1 MGGLCTTTTEELP
14 TSDLTVT
21 GTGIPSYV
29 AEGGK
34 RLFEQASELASGEI
48 PQYTGPRIATYDGS
62 KLTPEEQQAFDLLSK
77 NADIYQPYLD
87 RAFEATLGLGQGF
100 DSATREELV
109 GTSPELGTYTG
120 ATREQLIGQSP
131 EIGSFTLETAQ
142 PFLDIFQGA
151 TDPAIRE
158 IERQVAQQGI
168 EARAKAARG
177 GAGFGSRLGILEGT
191 LGAEGARAA
200 GDLRS
205 QAAREG
211 LGFAA
216 TRFEADRAA
225 RMAQAERDRAAR
237 FQAEGVM
244 RGQFESDRDAI
255 QARAE
260 RDRAARFGA
269 ESAARSAYETEE
281 AARVRQADQLQSFA
295 PLVQGLQEQAASGL
309 LSAGEARRLL
319 DQAALDLA
327 YSDFIE
333 QRELPFQRLNFAI
346 GALSG
351 IPFETTTTQLQRGQ
365 QFVQS
370 PSVYGQT
377 LGGLG
382 SLASAY
388 YLSKGG

>member
-48 PQYTGPRIATYDGS
+48 PLYTGPRIATYDGS
-62 KLTPEEQQAFDLLSK
+62 KLTPEQQSAIDLLSK
-77 NADIYQPYLD
+77 SSGSYQPYLD
-87 RAFEATLGLGQGF
+87 QAYGSALGLGTGF
-100 DSATREELV
+100 DGATRDQLT

-120 ATREQLIGQSP
+120 ATRDELLGQRPDLS
-131 EIGSFTLETAQ
+131 SFTLGQAQ
-142 PFLDIFQGA
+142 PFLDIFQSA
-151 TDPAIRE
+151 SDPAVRE
-158 IERQVAQQGI
+158 IERQVAQQGVQ
-168 EARAKAARG
+168 ARARAARG
-177 GAGFGSRLGILEGT
+177 GGAFGSRLGLTEAT

-200 GDLRS
+200 GDVRS

-216 TRFEADRAA
+216 NRFDADR
-225 RMAQAERDRAAR
+225 AQAERDRNAR

-244 RGQFESDRDAI
+244 RGQFESDRDAT

-269 ESAARSAYETEE
+269 ESAMRAGYETEE
-281 AARVRQADQLQSFA
+281 AARLRRTEQLQSFA

-309 LSAGEARRLL
+309 LTAGDARRQL

-327 YSDFIE
+327 FTDFID
-333 QRELPFQRLNFAI
+333 QREMPFQRLNFAI
-346 GALSG
+346 GALKG
-351 IPFETTTTQLQRGQ
+351 IPFESTTTQLQRGS

-370 PSVYGQT
+370 PSIYGQT

-388 YLSKGG
+388 YLSKG

>member
-48 PQYTGPRIATYDGS
+48 PLFTGPRIATYDGS
-62 KLTPEEQQAFDLLSK
+62 KLTPEQQSAIDLLSTS
-77 NADIYQPYLD
+77 AGAYQPYLD
-87 RAFEATLGLGQGF
+87 QAYGSALGLGTGF

-109 GTSPELGTYTG
+109 GTSPDLGTFTG
-120 ATREQLIGQSP
+120 ATREELIGQRP
-131 EIGSFTLETAQ
+131 DLDTFTLEQAQ
-142 PFLDIFQGA
+142 PFLDIFQTA
-151 TDPAIRE
+151 SDPAVRE
-158 IERQVAQQGI
+158 IERQVAQQGVQ
-168 EARAKAARG
+168 ARARAARG
-177 GAGFGSRLGILEGT
+177 GGAFGSRLGLTEAT

-200 GDLRS
+200 GDVRS

-216 TRFEADRAA
+216 NRFDADR
-225 RMAQAERDRAAR
+225 AQAERDRAAR
-237 FQAEGVM
+237 FSAEGVM
-244 RGQFESDRDAI
+244 RGQFESDRDAE

-269 ESAARSAYETEE
+269 ESAMRAGYETEE
-281 AARVRQADQLQSFA
+281 AARLRRTEQLQSFA

-309 LSAGEARRLL
+309 LTAGDVRRQL

-327 YSDFIE
+327 FSDFID
-333 QRELPFQRLNFAI
+333 QREMPFQRLNFAI
-346 GALSG
+346 GALRG
-351 IPFETTTTQLQRGQ
+351 VPFETTTTQLRRGQ
-365 QFVQS
+365 QFIQS

>member
-1 MGGLCTTTTEELP
+1 MGGLCTTSTEELP

-34 RLFEQASELASGEI
+34 RLFEQASELASGDI

-100 DSATREELV
+100 DSATRDELV

-120 ATREQLIGQSP
+120 ATREELIGQRPDLS
-131 EIGSFTLETAQ
+131 EFTLDRAQ
-142 PFLDIFQGA
+142 PFLDIFQTA
-151 TDPAIRE
+151 TDPAVRDM
-158 IERQVAQQGI
+158 ERLVSEQQI
-168 EARAKAARG
+168 AARAKAARG
-177 GAGFGSRLGILEGT
+177 GGFGSRLGIMEGT
-191 LGAEGARAA
+191 LGAEGAQAI

-216 TRFEADRAA
+216 TRFDADR
-225 RMAQAERDRAAR
+225 AQAERDRAAR
-237 FQAEGVM
+237 FSAEGVM

-269 ESAARSAYETEE
+269 ESAARSAYETVE
-281 AARVRQADQLQSFA
+281 AARVRQADQLQAFA

-351 IPFETTTTQLQRGQ
+351 IPYETTSTALRRGS

-370 PSVYGQT
+370 PSIYGQT

-388 YLSKGG
+388 YLSKD

>member
-34 RLFEQASELASGEI
+34 RLFEQASERASGES
-48 PQYTGPRIATYDGS
+48 PLYTGPRIATYDGS
-62 KLTPEEQQAFDLLSK
+62 KLTPEQQSAIDLLSK
-77 NADIYQPYLD
+77 SSVSYQPYLD
-87 RAFEATLGLGQGF
+87 QAYGSALGLGTGF
-100 DSATREELV
+100 DGATRDQLT

-120 ATREQLIGQSP
+120 ATRDELLGQRPDLS
-131 EIGSFTLETAQ
+131 SFTLGQAQ
-142 PFLDIFQGA
+142 PFLDIFQSA
-151 TDPAIRE
+151 SDPAVRE
-158 IERQVAQQGI
+158 IERQVAQQGVQ
-168 EARAKAARG
+168 ARARAARG
-177 GAGFGSRLGILEGT
+177 GGAFGSRLGLTEAT

-200 GDLRS
+200 GDVRS

-216 TRFEADRAA
+216 NRFDADR
-225 RMAQAERDRAAR
+225 AQAERDRNAR

-244 RGQFESDRDAI
+244 RGQFESDRDAT

-269 ESAARSAYETEE
+269 ESAMRAGYETEE
-281 AARVRQADQLQSFA
+281 AARLRRTEQLQSFA

-309 LSAGEARRLL
+309 LTAGDARRQL

-327 YSDFIE
+327 FTDFID
-333 QRELPFQRLNFAI
+333 QREMPFQRLNFAI
-346 GALSG
+346 GALKG
-351 IPFETTTTQLQRGQ
+351 IPFESTTTQLQRGS

-370 PSVYGQT
+370 PSIYGQT

-388 YLSKGG
+388 YLSKG

>member
-34 RLFEQASELASGEI
+34 RLFEQASELASGEV
-48 PQYTGPRIATYDGS
+48 PLFSGPRIATYDGS
-62 KLTPEEQQAFDLLSK
+62 KFTPEEQSAIDLLSK

-87 RAFEATLGLGQGF
+87 QAFGSTLGLGLGF
-100 DSATREELV
+100 DSAERGDLVGTSPDLGTFTGATREEL
-109 GTSPELGTYTG
+109 
-120 ATREQLIGQSP
+120 IGQRPDLST
-131 EIGSFTLETAQ
+131 FTLEQAQ
-142 PFLDIFQGA
+142 PFLDIFQTA
-151 TDPAIRE
+151 SDPAVRE
-158 IERQVAQQGI
+158 IERQVAQQGVQ
-168 EARAKAARG
+168 ARARAARG
-177 GAGFGSRLGILEGT
+177 GGAFGSRLGLTEAT

-200 GDLRS
+200 GDVRS

-216 TRFEADRAA
+216 NRFDADR
-225 RMAQAERDRAAR
+225 AQAERDRAAR
-237 FQAEGVM
+237 FSAEGVM

-269 ESAARSAYETEE
+269 ESAARAAYETEE
-281 AARVRQADQLQSFA
+281 AARVRRADQLQSFA

-333 QRELPFQRLNFAI
+333 QREMPFQRLNFAI
-346 GALSG
+346 GALRG
-351 IPFETTTTQLQRGQ
+351 IPFETTSTQLRRGQ

>member
-34 RLFEQASELASGEI
+34 RLFEQASELASGDI

-77 NADIYQPYLD
+77 NANIYQPYLD

-120 ATREQLIGQSP
+120 ATREELIGQRP
-131 EIGSFTLETAQ
+131 DLDTFTLDRAQ
-142 PFLDIFQGA
+142 PFLDIFQTA

-168 EARAKAARG
+168 DARAKAARG

-191 LGAEGARAA
+191 IGAEGARAA

-216 TRFEADRAA
+216 TRFDADR
-225 RMAQAERDRAAR
+225 AQAERDRAAR
-237 FQAEGVM
+237 FSAEGVM

-327 YSDFIE
+327 YSDFID

-351 IPFETTTTQLQRGQ
+351 IPFETTQTQLRRGQ